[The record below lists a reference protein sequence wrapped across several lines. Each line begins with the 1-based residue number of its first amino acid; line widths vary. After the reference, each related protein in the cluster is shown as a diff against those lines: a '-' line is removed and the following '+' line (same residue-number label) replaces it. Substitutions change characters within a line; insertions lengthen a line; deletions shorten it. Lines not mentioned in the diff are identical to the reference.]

1 MRGMR
6 GAIAK
11 IFKAGATVE
20 YIRRLVISFA
30 TLLYCLMAHAGTVTY
45 IYTDPQSTPL
55 AEADAQGAI
64 VATFDYRPYGQ
75 IASGSEASKPG
86 YTGQVK
92 DVDTGLNYMQAR
104 YYDPVLGRF
113 ISRDPIAPSAGDIRS
128 INRFQYANSN
138 PIAYTDPTG
147 KFGEGTLIGCAATAE
162 VGCLPGAAIGFLV
175 DLGVVAVETI
185 AVVVTVHVV
194 TNEEHQPTA
203 TDKAKDAVKEGTTA
217 AAGVSGKKGELEG
230 ASGGETAAW
239 DKISG
244 KETVYDNGTKV
255 KALDDGGRAE
265 LHSSTK
271 SQDYPQG
278 TPTIKIQTSDGKV
291 SQTVRYPKP
300 PPPPPP
306 PESEPQK

>member
-1 MRGMR
+1 MMMEC
-6 GAIAK
+6 
-11 IFKAGATVE
+11 V
-20 YIRRLVISFA
+20 RRLLLSFA
-30 TLLYCLMAHAGTVTY
+30 TLLYCTAAQAGTVTY

-55 AEADAQGAI
+55 AEADAQGII
-64 VATFDYRPYGQ
+64 VATFDYRPYGAL
-75 IASGSEASKPG
+75 ASGSESSKPG

-92 DVDTGLNYMQAR
+92 DVDAGLNYMQAR
-104 YYDPVLGRF
+104 YYDPALGRF
-113 ISRDPIAPSAGDIRS
+113 LSHDPIAPSAGDVRNF
-128 INRFQYANSN
+128 NRFQYANSN
-138 PIAYTDPTG
+138 PVVYTDPTG
-147 KFGEGTLIGCAATAE
+147 KFGEATAIGCALSAE
-162 VGCLPGAAIGFLV
+162 VGCAPGAAVGFLV
-175 DLGVVAVETI
+175 DLGIAAVETI
-185 AVVVTVHVV
+185 AVAVTIHVV

-203 TDKAKDAVKEGTTA
+203 TDKAKDAVKDGTTS
-217 AAGVSGKKGELEG
+217 AAGASGKKGELEG

-255 KALDDGGRAE
+255 KILDDGGRAE

-278 TPTIKIQTSDGKV
+278 TPTIKIQTADGKV

-306 PESEPQK
+306 ESEPQK